1 MITFILGFFVLLV
14 YLIFQMQ
21 YLCDERTFWKY
32 QFIKRFKEYIF
43 RQDLIQIPYYNTGH
57 KIFFYKAIVV
67 IEQLAK
73 YFQLL
78 PLQLPLLPRTM
89 KPQPLLCLNT
99 WKKLPAAKSLRET
112 APFEVVVH
120 STSQQA
126 LKTVGKIARRLASD
140 FPAAAPAQRTQ
151 KPPNKKKRH
160 AVGSCS
166 IRLSG
171 IIQGTLSLLPAFL
184 LRRLPIF
191 DYDWRT
197 QVLRTAGVQK

>member
-99 WKKLPAAKSLRET
+99 
-112 APFEVVVH
+112 
-120 STSQQA
+120 
-126 LKTVGKIARRLASD
+126 
-140 FPAAAPAQRTQ
+140 
-151 KPPNKKKRH
+151 
-160 AVGSCS
+160 
-166 IRLSG
+166 
-171 IIQGTLSLLPAFL
+171 
-184 LRRLPIF
+184 
-191 DYDWRT
+191 
-197 QVLRTAGVQK
+197 